1 LTAAVLSAQSG
12 SGVDAFVEVLGVGSV
27 VVGAVV

>member
-1 LTAAVLSAQSG
+1 LSSQSAI
-12 SGVDAFVEVLGVGSV
+12 GVDAFVEVLGVGSV